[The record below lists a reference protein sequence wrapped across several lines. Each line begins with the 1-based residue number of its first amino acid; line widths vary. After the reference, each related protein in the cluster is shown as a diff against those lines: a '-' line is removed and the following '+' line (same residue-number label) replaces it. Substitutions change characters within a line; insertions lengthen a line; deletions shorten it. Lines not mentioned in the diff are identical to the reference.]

1 MNARVE
7 ASSIP
12 AAPDWW
18 SLLTDREFLAD
29 PYPALQRLRA
39 RGPVQ
44 FDPVSGVYF
53 ILGHREFGQV
63 ARAPQMGRDTRLW
76 RDGWCSEQARERD
89 PLAYQLYSELQPQ
102 MINMNPPDHRRMR
115 AVYEYAFKPEAVA
128 RLAPMI
134 EAEAVALLD
143 ALAARTD
150 GPVDLIE
157 HYAGPLPLRVLHN
170 LFEIPA
176 DERIGRWSAS
186 LIRIGDLMMTAEQ
199 KQEAQAALHEFKAFL
214 AGHLAERQKQRGEGL
229 IDAVLEAWD
238 DGTMDEQETMI
249 NLVAMLIAGHE
260 TTVTLIGNG
269 MLSLLRHPD
278 QLTRLRSERSLMR
291 SAINEFLRYEP
302 GGNMILRVAI
312 EDLEVGGVTIPAG
325 AMAIGLIG
333 AVNRD
338 PERFSIPDILDIAR
352 NPNPHFTFGSGIHVC
367 VGAPLARLEAHIAF
381 DALLD
386 RFPRIDLAGEPAW
399 RLDRIN
405 ARGLG
410 ALPVHLGAAA

>member
-1 MNARVE
+1 
-7 ASSIP
+7 
-12 AAPDWW
+12 
-18 SLLTDREFLAD
+18 
-29 PYPALQRLRA
+29 
-39 RGPVQ
+39 
-44 FDPVSGVYF
+44 
-53 ILGHREFGQV
+53 
-63 ARAPQMGRDTRLW
+63 
-76 RDGWCSEQARERD
+76 
-89 PLAYQLYSELQPQ
+89 
-102 MINMNPPDHRRMR
+102 
-115 AVYEYAFKPEAVA
+115 
-128 RLAPMI
+128 
-134 EAEAVALLD
+134 
-143 ALAARTD
+143 
-150 GPVDLIE
+150 
-157 HYAGPLPLRVLHN
+157 
-170 LFEIPA
+170 
-176 DERIGRWSAS
+176 
-186 LIRIGDLMMTAEQ
+186 MMTAEQ